1 MATESRVV
9 DGEESRGGPISFD
22 TWMLL
27 LALSGYLLVREAS
40 LALLVLGVLV
50 PICMA
55 YLALDGASR
64 IWRQARHRRV
74 LFRLKLAL
82 IFVAVLSLLLMPAL
96 EQMARRRAE
105 GAHLCVHDGLIQTE
119 EAVRLLLEGKNP
131 YVEDYVGTPLEQAP
145 FPRSPNP
152 ALYHLAYLPLTFLLH
167 LPLAFLGWHLWGW
180 YDGRV
185 LYVALLLLSLPLSAT
200 LARREERRLG
210 LVIALGLNLPLLTFT
225 AEGRNDIL
233 GIFWVLLSLCLALR
247 DRRSLSMVVMGL
259 GCASKQTV
267 WFGLPFYFLYLLK
280 DDISWQSLWRLALQA
295 WPFYLT
301 MALVVGPFLLWDP
314 RAFVD
319 DTFLYLTGHSPT
331 SYPMWGIG
339 IGFLLQLTGLVGSDT
354 AYVPFWIPQL
364 AVGVPVFCLLLVYQV
379 RHNGLGAF
387 WFGFAAFQL
396 VMGYFSRIFHNNY
409 LAIIASSFSF
419 AFLSE
424 AVQTRNFGGRKT

>member
-1 MATESRVV
+1 MMNDWESQF
-9 DGEESRGGPISFD
+9 RGGPISFD
-22 TWMLL
+22 AWMLL
-27 LALSGYLLVREAS
+27 LALSAYLLVREAA
-40 LALLVLGVLV
+40 LATLVLGVLV
-50 PICMA
+50 PICMV
-55 YLALDGASR
+55 YLALDGAGH

-96 EQMARRRAE
+96 EQMACRRTE

-119 EAVRLLLEGKNP
+119 EAVRLLLAGQNP
-131 YVEDYVGTPLEQAP
+131 YVENYVGTPLEQAP

-167 LPLAFLGWHLWGW
+167 LPLAFLGWHWWGW

-185 LYVALLLLSLPLSAT
+185 LYVVFLLLSLPLSAT
-200 LARREERRLG
+200 LARRAERKLG

-233 GIFWVLLSLCLALR
+233 GIFWVLLSLYLALR
-247 DRRSLSMVVMGL
+247 DRRSLSMVAMGL

-280 DDISWQSLWRLALQA
+280 DDVSWRSLRRLVLHA

-301 MALVVGPFLLWDP
+301 VALVLGPFFLWAP

-319 DTFLYLTGHSPT
+319 DTFLYLTGRSPT

-339 IGFLLQLTGLVGSDT
+339 SGFLLQLTDLVGSDT

-364 AVGVPVFCLLLVYQV
+364 IIGIPVLGLLLVYQV
-379 RHNGLGAF
+379 RHNGLRAF

-409 LAIIASSFSF
+409 LAIIVSTFSF

-424 AVQTRNFGGRKT
+424 EMQTRNLT

>member
-1 MATESRVV
+1 MTAESRMV
-9 DGEESRGGPISFD
+9 DGDKSRGGPISFD

-40 LALLVLGVLV
+40 LALLILGVLV

-55 YLALDGASR
+55 YLVLDGAGR
-64 IWRQARHRRV
+64 IWRRAKHRRG

-82 IFVAVLSLLLMPAL
+82 IFAAVLFLLLMPAV
-96 EQMARRRAE
+96 EQMACRRAE

-119 EAVRLLLEGKNP
+119 EAVRLLLEGRNP
-131 YVEDYVGTPLEQAP
+131 YAEDYIGTPLEQAP
-145 FPRSPNP
+145 FTRPPNP

-167 LPLAFLGWHLWGW
+167 LPLAFLSWHTGGW

-185 LYVALLLLSLPLSAT
+185 LYVALLLLSLPLSAA
-200 LARREERRLG
+200 LAAREERRLSM
-210 LVIALGLNLPLLTFT
+210 VIALGLNLPLLTFT

-233 GIFWVLLSLCLALR
+233 GMFWVLLSLYLALR
-247 DRRSLSMVVMGL
+247 DRRSLSMIAMGL

-280 DDISWQSLWRLALQA
+280 GDVSWRSLRRLVPQA
-295 WPFYLT
+295 WPLYVT
-301 MALVVGPFLLWDP
+301 VALVVGPFLLWGPGD
-314 RAFVD
+314 FID
-319 DTFLYLTGHSPT
+319 DTFFYLTGRSPT
-331 SYPMWGIG
+331 SYPMSGMG
-339 IGFLLQLTGLVGSDT
+339 FEFLLQLTGLVDSDT

-364 AVGVPVFCLLLVYQV
+364 AVGVPLLCLLLVYQV
-379 RHNGLGAF
+379 RHNGLRAF

-396 VMGYFSRIFHNNY
+396 VIGYFSRVFHNNY
-409 LAIIASSFSF
+409 LAMIISAFSF

-424 AVQTRNFGGRKT
+424 EV